1 MQSLNLSQS
10 ARMHE
15 FRDETSL
22 WAAAG
27 SDSPA
32 EYMLARGARA
42 DEAIPGAAP
51 RKIEP
56 VLPRSA
62 LAAGLW
68 RYGPHAAL
76 AAWMIAVAWMA
87 GSHFDPPV
95 RTVVQQERAQGA
107 EMSRVAQN
115 VAEDRHAQKARV
127 EPSAAQTLSTKDT
140 TCPVDTKPGLEAAKI
155 EMSGGLPEASGK
167 VERLRPKSSEKA
179 SKASERFD
187 RIGLEIAALLASGA
201 PAAADRSIA
210 AAPIA
215 RRQARSV
222 RHDAFDPSLNPTAP
236 GAPRPLGTVA
246 ATTTASN
253 ANPSGLGL

>member
-1 MQSLNLSQS
+1 MD
-10 ARMHE
+10 E
-15 FRDETSL
+15 FRDETGL
-22 WAAAG
+22 WATAG
-27 SDSPA
+27 SASPA
-32 EYMLARGARA
+32 EDMLVRCARA
-42 DEAIPGAAP
+42 DDAIPGAVP
-51 RKIEP
+51 GKIEP
-56 VLPRSA
+56 VLPRSG

-87 GSHFDPPV
+87 GSQVDPPV
-95 RTVVQQERAQGA
+95 RTVVKQESVHGA

-115 VAEDRHAQKARV
+115 VAEDPHAQKARV
-127 EPSAAQTLSTKDT
+127 EPSAAQTLSTKET
-140 TCPVDTKPGLEAAKI
+140 TGPGDTKPGLAAAKI

-187 RIGLEIAALLASGA
+187 RIGLEIAALLAT
-201 PAAADRSIA
+201 AAQGADRSIA

-253 ANPSGLGL
+253 ASRSGLGL

>member
-1 MQSLNLSQS
+1 
-10 ARMHE
+10 MHE
-15 FRDETSL
+15 FATKPVF
-22 WAAAG
+22 G
-27 SDSPA
+27 PPPVPNSPA
-32 EYMLARGARA
+32 EYMLVSGARA

-51 RKIEP
+51 RKIGP

-76 AAWMIAVAWMA
+76 AAWIIAVAWMA

-95 RTVVQQERAQGA
+95 RTVVQQERAQSA

-115 VAEDRHAQKARV
+115 VAKDQHAQKARV
-127 EPSAAQTLSTKDT
+127 EPSAAQTVSTKDT
-140 TCPVDTKPGLEAAKI
+140 TGPVDTKPGLEAAKI

-187 RIGLEIAALLASGA
+187 RIGLEIAGLLATAA
-201 PAAADRSIA
+201 PAADRSIA

-222 RHDAFDPSLNPTAP
+222 RHDAFDPSLKSYR
-236 GAPRPLGTVA
+236 PRRSPSAGKCW

>member
-1 MQSLNLSQS
+1 M
-10 ARMHE
+10 
-15 FRDETSL
+15 
-22 WAAAG
+22 
-27 SDSPA
+27 
-32 EYMLARGARA
+32 RGARA

-51 RKIEP
+51 RKIGP

-62 LAAGLW
+62 LAGGLW

-76 AAWMIAVAWMA
+76 AAWIIAVAWMA
-87 GSHFDPPV
+87 GSHFDHPV
-95 RTVVQQERAQGA
+95 RTVGQQEGAQSA

-115 VAEDRHAQKARV
+115 VAKARV
-127 EPSAAQTLSTKDT
+127 EPSAAQTPSTKDT
-140 TCPVDTKPGLEAAKI
+140 TGPGDTKPGLEAAKI

-167 VERLRPKSSEKA
+167 VERLRPKFSEKA
-179 SKASERFD
+179 SKASQRFD
-187 RIGLEIAALLASGA
+187 RIGLEIAALLATAA
-201 PAAADRSIA
+201 PAADRSIA

-236 GAPRPLGTVA
+236 GAPRPLGSVG

-253 ANPSGLGL
+253 ASRSGLGL

>member
-1 MQSLNLSQS
+1 MSARLVQSLNLSQS

-15 FRDETSL
+15 FRDETGL
-22 WAAAG
+22 WATARSA
-27 SDSPA
+27 SPA
-32 EYMLARGARA
+32 EDMLERGARA
-42 DEAIPGAAP
+42 DDAIPAAAP
-51 RKIEP
+51 RKIKP
-56 VLPRSA
+56 VLPRSV

-76 AAWMIAVAWMA
+76 AAWVIAVAWMA

-95 RTVVQQERAQGA
+95 RTVVQQESAQGA

-115 VAEDRHAQKARV
+115 VAEDPHAQKARV
-127 EPSAAQTLSTKDT
+127 EPSAAQTLSTKDAT
-140 TCPVDTKPGLEAAKI
+140 GPGDTKPGLEAAKI

-167 VERLRPKSSEKA
+167 AERLRPKSSEK
-179 SKASERFD
+179 
-187 RIGLEIAALLASGA
+187 
-201 PAAADRSIA
+201 A

-236 GAPRPLGTVA
+236 GAPRPLGTIA
-246 ATTTASN
+246 ATTTAGN
-253 ANPSGLGL
+253 ASRSGLGL

>member
-1 MQSLNLSQS
+1 
-10 ARMHE
+10 MHE
-15 FRDETSL
+15 FRDETGL
-22 WAAAG
+22 WATAG
-27 SDSPA
+27 SASPA
-32 EYMLARGARA
+32 EDMPVRGARA
-42 DEAIPGAAP
+42 DDAIPGAVP

-95 RTVVQQERAQGA
+95 RTVVQQESAQGA

-115 VAEDRHAQKARV
+115 VAEDPHAQKARV
-127 EPSAAQTLSTKDT
+127 EPSAARTLSTKDAT
-140 TCPVDTKPGLEAAKI
+140 GPGDTKPGLAAAKI

-167 VERLRPKSSEKA
+167 VERLRPRSSEKA

-187 RIGLEIAALLASGA
+187 RIGLEIAALATAA
-201 PAAADRSIA
+201 PAADRSL

-215 RRQARSV
+215 RRQARNV

-253 ANPSGLGL
+253 ASRSGLGL

>member
-1 MQSLNLSQS
+1 MSFGTKPVFGPPPVSLH
-10 ARMHE
+10 RP
-15 FRDETSL
+15 RIC
-22 WAAAG
+22 W
-27 SDSPA
+27 
-32 EYMLARGARA
+32 RGARA
-42 DEAIPGAAP
+42 DDAIRDAVP

-56 VLPRSA
+56 VLRRSA

-68 RYGPHAAL
+68 CYGPHAAL
-76 AAWMIAVAWMA
+76 AAWMIAIAWMA
-87 GSHFDPPV
+87 GSHFDSPV
-95 RTVVQQERAQGA
+95 RTVVQQESAQGA

-115 VAEDRHAQKARV
+115 MAEDPHAQKARV
-127 EPSAAQTLSTKDT
+127 EPIAAQTLSTKHAMG
-140 TCPVDTKPGLEAAKI
+140 PGDTKPRLEAAKI

-187 RIGLEIAALLASGA
+187 RIGLEITALLATA
-201 PAAADRSIA
+201 VPAADRSLA

-222 RHDAFDPSLNPTAP
+222 RHDAFDPSVNPTAP

-246 ATTTASN
+246 ATTAASN
-253 ANPSGLGL
+253 VSRSGLGL

>member
-1 MQSLNLSQS
+1 VQSLNLSQS

-15 FRDETSL
+15 FRDETGL
-22 WAAAG
+22 WATAG

-32 EYMLARGARA
+32 EYMLERGARA

-87 GSHFDPPV
+87 GSQFDPPV
-95 RTVVQQERAQGA
+95 RTVVQQEGAQGA

-115 VAEDRHAQKARV
+115 VAKDQHALKARV
-127 EPSAAQTLSTKDT
+127 EPSAAQTLSTKDAT
-140 TCPVDTKPGLEAAKI
+140 GPGDTKPGLEAAKI

-187 RIGLEIAALLASGA
+187 RIGLEIAALLATAA
-201 PAAADRSIA
+201 PAADRSIA

-246 ATTTASN
+246 ATTTAIN
-253 ANPSGLGL
+253 ASRSGLGL